1 MWIDVRIP
9 YEPKNRLDVAYNRAM
24 ENTTA
29 EWVLLLDQDVFLCN
43 PLWYKICLK
52 TIEKLKGENVG
63 LISCMTNGPVQKK
76 IQRADGI
83 NSDKID
89 EHINKSREIFRKY
102 GLNLQK
108 INVPITGF
116 FMLVNKTVWENVKF
130 EKIKC
135 GVGKIDRVFSQRVL
149 DAGYSIYLMNG
160 LYVYHRRGL
169 RKLKF

>member
-1 MWIDVRIP
+1 MWIDVKIP
-9 YEPKNRLDVAYNRAM
+9 YEPKNRLDIAYNRAM

-43 PLWYKICLK
+43 PHWYKICLMA
-52 TIEKLKGENVG
+52 IEKLKDENVG

-76 IQRADGI
+76 IQRIDGKVTNNI
-83 NSDKID
+83 DYHIKISIQVFHKHKLTL
-89 EHINKSREIFRKY
+89 E
-102 GLNLQK
+102 K

-116 FMLVNKTVWENVKF
+116 FMLIKRSVW
-130 EKIKC
+130 EKIKFNKVQK
-135 GVGKIDRVFSQRVL
+135 GVGKIDRNFSQRVL
-149 DAGYSIYLMNG
+149 DVGYNIYLMRG